1 MLALPKKKAFKS
13 KGDKIFYG
21 VMMAWPILQFVIFYL
36 VVNFNSILLAFQK
49 IDVATNTSTFTL
61 VNFSTAFK
69 ALFKTELVPAF
80 KNSFILYLLNLVCG
94 VGLGLLFSYYISK
107 KMPCAGFFRVLL
119 FMPSVLSA
127 IVMTG
132 AFSKFVDAGIPALV
146 KRLSGGKTVISGFLE
161 NNKYTV
167 ATLMFYNILV
177 GFGTSVLMY
186 SNSMSGISQEVYEA
200 AKIDGA
206 KGMREFISITLPMI
220 FGTVSTFVVAGI
232 AGIFTNQMN
241 IVAFYGTN
249 IPDPSWHTLGSYI
262 YTESLKG
269 TINGG
274 ATYPYLSALGL
285 YLTIIAVPVTLI
297 VKKLLQKYG
306 PKED

>member
-1 MLALPKKKAFKS
+1 MVSSPKKKVFKS
-13 KGDKIFYG
+13 KGDKVFYG
-21 VMMAWPILQFVIFYL
+21 VMMAWPLLQFVIFYL
-36 VVNFNSILLAFQK
+36 VVNFNSIILAFED
-49 IDVATNTSTFTL
+49 INVATNITSFTL
-61 VNFSTAFK
+61 KNFSTAFT
-69 ALFKTELVPAF
+69 ALFKDELVPAF
-80 KNSFILYLLNLVCG
+80 RNSFVLYLLNLVCG

-132 AFSKFVDAGIPALV
+132 AFSKFVDVGIPELV
-146 KRLSGGKTVISGFLE
+146 NRLSGGEIVISGLLE
-161 NNKYTV
+161 NLNYTV
-167 ATLMFYNILV
+167 AMIMFYNVLV

-186 SNSMSGISQEVYEA
+186 SNAMSGISQEVYEA

-206 KGMREFISITLPMI
+206 RGMREFISITLPMI
-220 FGTVSTFVVAGI
+220 FGTVSTFIVAGI

-241 IVAFYGTN
+241 LVAFYGTN
-249 IPDPSWHTLGSYI
+249 IPDPSWHTIGSYI

-269 TINGG
+269 TVSGG
-274 ATYPYLSALGL
+274 SNYPYLSALGI
-285 YLTIIAVPVTLI
+285 YLTLIAVPVTLV

>member
-1 MLALPKKKAFKS
+1 MLASPKKSVFKS

-21 VMMAWPILQFVIFYL
+21 VMMAWPLLQFVVFYL

-61 VNFSTAFK
+61 VNFADAFR

-80 KNSFILYLLNLVCG
+80 RNSFVLYLLNLVCG
-94 VGLGLLFSYYISK
+94 VGLGLLFSYYVSK
-107 KMPCAGFFRVLL
+107 KMPCSGFFRVLL
-119 FMPSVLSA
+119 FMPSILSA
-127 IVMTG
+127 VVMTG

-146 KRLSGGKTVISGFLE
+146 KRMSGGETVISGFLE

-186 SNSMSGISQEVYEA
+186 SNSMSGISQEIYEA

-206 KGMREFISITLPMI
+206 KGMREFVSVTLPMI
-220 FGTVSTFVVAGI
+220 FGTVSTFLVAGI

-241 IVAFYGTN
+241 IIAFYGTN

-262 YTESLKG
+262 YAESLKG
-269 TINGG
+269 SASGG
-274 ATYPYLSALGL
+274 AAYPFLSALGI
-285 YLTIIAVPVTLI
+285 YLTLIAAPITLI

-306 PKED
+306 PGED

>member
-1 MLALPKKKAFKS
+1 MLASPKKSVFKS

-21 VMMAWPILQFVIFYL
+21 VMMAWPLFQFVIFYL

-61 VNFSTAFK
+61 VNFADAFR

-80 KNSFILYLLNLVCG
+80 RNSFVLYLLNLVCG
-94 VGLGLLFSYYISK
+94 VGLGLLFSYYVSK
-107 KMPCAGFFRVLL
+107 KMPCSGFFRVLL
-119 FMPSVLSA
+119 FMPSILSA
-127 IVMTG
+127 VVMTG

-146 KRLSGGKTVISGFLE
+146 KRMSGGETVISGLLE

-186 SNSMSGISQEVYEA
+186 SNSMSGISQEIYEA

-206 KGMREFISITLPMI
+206 KGMREFVSVTLPMI
-220 FGTVSTFVVAGI
+220 FGTVSTFLVAGL

-241 IVAFYGTN
+241 IIAFYGTN

-262 YTESLKG
+262 YAESLKG
-269 TINGG
+269 SASGG
-274 ATYPYLSALGL
+274 AAYPFLSALGI
-285 YLTIIAVPVTLI
+285 YLTLIAAPITLI

-306 PKED
+306 PGED

>member
-1 MLALPKKKAFKS
+1 MLASPKKSVFKS

-21 VMMAWPILQFVIFYL
+21 VMMAWPLLQFVVFYL

-61 VNFSTAFK
+61 VNFADAFR

-80 KNSFILYLLNLVCG
+80 RNSFVLYLLNLVCG
-94 VGLGLLFSYYISK
+94 VGLGLLFSYYVSK
-107 KMPCAGFFRVLL
+107 KMPCSGFFRVLL
-119 FMPSVLSA
+119 FMPSILSA
-127 IVMTG
+127 VVMTG

-146 KRLSGGKTVISGFLE
+146 KRMSGGETVISGLLE

-186 SNSMSGISQEVYEA
+186 SNSMSGISQEIYEA

-206 KGMREFISITLPMI
+206 KGMREFVSVTLPMI
-220 FGTVSTFVVAGI
+220 FGTVSTFLVAGL

-241 IVAFYGTN
+241 IIAFYGTN

-262 YTESLKG
+262 YAESLKG
-269 TINGG
+269 SASGG
-274 ATYPYLSALGL
+274 AAYPFLSALGI
-285 YLTIIAVPVTLI
+285 YLTLIAAPITLI

-306 PKED
+306 PGED

>member
-1 MLALPKKKAFKS
+1 MLASPKKSVFKS

-21 VMMAWPILQFVIFYL
+21 VMMAWPLLQFVVFYL

-61 VNFSTAFK
+61 VNFADAFR

-80 KNSFILYLLNLVCG
+80 RNSFVLYLLNLVCG
-94 VGLGLLFSYYISK
+94 VGLGLLFSYYVSK
-107 KMPCAGFFRVLL
+107 KMPCSGFFRVLL
-119 FMPSVLSA
+119 FMPSILSA
-127 IVMTG
+127 VVMTG

-146 KRLSGGKTVISGFLE
+146 KRMSGGETVISGLLE

-186 SNSMSGISQEVYEA
+186 SNSMSGISQEIYEA

-206 KGMREFISITLPMI
+206 KGMREFVSVTLPMI
-220 FGTVSTFVVAGI
+220 FGTVSTFLVAGI

-241 IVAFYGTN
+241 IIAFYGTN

-262 YTESLKG
+262 YAESLKG
-269 TINGG
+269 SASGG
-274 ATYPYLSALGL
+274 TAYPFLSALGI
-285 YLTIIAVPVTLI
+285 YLTLIAAPITLI

-306 PKED
+306 PGED

>member
-1 MLALPKKKAFKS
+1 MLASPKKSVFKS

-21 VMMAWPILQFVIFYL
+21 VMMAWPLLQFVVFYL

-61 VNFSTAFK
+61 VNFADAFR

-80 KNSFILYLLNLVCG
+80 RNSFVLYLLNLVCG

-107 KMPCAGFFRVLL
+107 KMPCSGFFRVLL
-119 FMPSVLSA
+119 FMPSILSA
-127 IVMTG
+127 VVMTG

-146 KRLSGGKTVISGFLE
+146 KRMSGGETVISGLLE

-186 SNSMSGISQEVYEA
+186 SNSMSGISQEIYEA

-206 KGMREFISITLPMI
+206 KGMREFVSVTLPMI
-220 FGTVSTFVVAGI
+220 FGTVSTFLVAGI

-241 IVAFYGTN
+241 IIAFYGTN

-262 YTESLKG
+262 YAESLKG
-269 TINGG
+269 SASGG
-274 ATYPYLSALGL
+274 AAYPFLSALGI
-285 YLTIIAVPVTLI
+285 YLTLIAAPITLI

-306 PKED
+306 PGED

>member
-1 MLALPKKKAFKS
+1 MLVSSKKKAFKS

-21 VMMAWPILQFVIFYL
+21 VMMAWPLLQFVIFYL

-49 IDVATNTSTFTL
+49 IDVATNTTTFTL
-61 VNFSTAFK
+61 VNFSTAFR

-119 FMPSVLSA
+119 FMPSILSA

-132 AFSKFVDAGIPALV
+132 AVSKFVDAGIPALV
-146 KRLSGGKTVISGFLE
+146 KRISGGKTVISGFLE

-167 ATLMFYNILV
+167 ATIMFYNVLV

-186 SNSMSGISQEVYEA
+186 SNSMSGISKEIYEA
-200 AKIDGA
+200 AEIDGA

-269 TINGG
+269 SAGGG

-285 YLTIIAVPVTLI
+285 YLTIIAVPITLA

-306 PKED
+306 PGED

>member
-1 MLALPKKKAFKS
+1 MLASPKKSVFKS

-21 VMMAWPILQFVIFYL
+21 VMMAWPLLQFVVFYL

-61 VNFSTAFK
+61 VNFADAFR

-80 KNSFILYLLNLVCG
+80 RNSFVLYLLNLVCG

-107 KMPCAGFFRVLL
+107 KMPCSGFFRVLL
-119 FMPSVLSA
+119 FMPSILSA
-127 IVMTG
+127 VVMTG

-146 KRLSGGKTVISGFLE
+146 KRMSGGETVISGLLE

-167 ATLMFYNILV
+167 ASLMFYNILV

-186 SNSMSGISQEVYEA
+186 SNSMSGISQEIYEA

-206 KGMREFISITLPMI
+206 KGMREFVSVTLPMI
-220 FGTVSTFVVAGI
+220 FGTVSTFLVAGI

-241 IVAFYGTN
+241 IIAFYGTN

-262 YTESLKG
+262 YAESLKG
-269 TINGG
+269 SASGG
-274 ATYPYLSALGL
+274 AAYPFLSALGI
-285 YLTIIAVPVTLI
+285 YLTLIAAPITLI

-306 PKED
+306 PGED

>member
-1 MLALPKKKAFKS
+1 MLASPKKSVFKS

-21 VMMAWPILQFVIFYL
+21 VMMAWPLLQFVVFYL

-61 VNFSTAFK
+61 VNFADAFR

-80 KNSFILYLLNLVCG
+80 RNSFVLYLLNLVCG
-94 VGLGLLFSYYISK
+94 VGLGLLFSYYVSK
-107 KMPCAGFFRVLL
+107 KMPCSGFFRVLL
-119 FMPSVLSA
+119 FMPSILSA
-127 IVMTG
+127 VVMTG

-146 KRLSGGKTVISGFLE
+146 KRMSGGETVISGLLE

-186 SNSMSGISQEVYEA
+186 SNSMSGISQEIYEA

-206 KGMREFISITLPMI
+206 KGMREFVSVTLPMI
-220 FGTVSTFVVAGI
+220 FGTVSTFLVAGI

-241 IVAFYGTN
+241 IIAFYGTN

-262 YTESLKG
+262 YAESLKG
-269 TINGG
+269 SASGG
-274 ATYPYLSALGL
+274 AAYPFLSALGI
-285 YLTIIAVPVTLI
+285 YLTLIAAPITLI

-306 PKED
+306 PGED